1 MLAHT
6 ALLSILAALA
16 ATSFAETGKE
26 PEPYSV
32 HLYEDDFCEKQVSS
46 VGDNVPVNCEDL
58 ENQFNV
64 PIRSFKFEHP
74 DLNAWCGFS
83 VSVSKEDNTCS
94 GGNPYIYSGNCFS
107 FNTEPGKPA
116 PEIKSWSAGKN
127 PCNEN

>member
-26 PEPYSV
+26 PEPYSIY
-32 HLYEDDFCEKQVSS
+32 LYEDDFCEKQVSS
-46 VGDNVPVNCEDL
+46 VGDNEPVQCEDL

-74 DLNAWCGFS
+74 EINTMCGFS
-83 VSVSKEDNTCS
+83 VGVSKDDNTCS
-94 GGNPYIYSGNCFS
+94 SIVNYLFSGNCFS
-107 FNTEPGKPA
+107 FKSQPGEPS
-116 PEIKSWSAGKN
+116 PEIKSWFALKL